1 MFFSIFFCEIFEI
14 KGFLFWIEQIWVF
27 MEKIS
32 ELLAGSG
39 SATTLVRNPK
49 INPSLPAVSCENIK
63 ILISMRNDLFI
74 HTAGKI

>member
-1 MFFSIFFCEIFEI
+1 MG
-14 KGFLFWIEQIWVF
+14 KT
-27 MEKIS
+27 S

-39 SATTLVRNPK
+39 TASTLVRNPK
-49 INPSLPAVSCENIK
+49 INPSLPAVPCEDIK